1 VTPDPADAAPAPI
14 STRKLAH
21 ALIIATLVIL
31 ALVSAAIPIA
41 WGLLARTPSWWRA
54 PDPHSESAMRGA
66 EAVERAFSGQFAERH
81 DPGIAW
87 SIEVTE
93 DAANAWL
100 NHRLPLWLDHE
111 GIELPWPVEGI
122 DARFTESAVRIGVAR
137 PADRTPRIVGVTI
150 HPRIDPGSG
159 AMQMT
164 VRTLHL
170 GSLSI
175 PGALASRV
183 ARVFLDLPR
192 TSDLGGMLTSGR
204 SLDLRP
210 IPVQDGHAVELIGI
224 APHPGRIRLTFRS
237 VDGSASG
244 GLP

>member
-1 VTPDPADAAPAPI
+1 VSNP
-14 STRKLAH
+14 TRKLAR
-21 ALIIATLVIL
+21 ALIIATLAIL
-31 ALVSAAIPIA
+31 ALASAAIPIA

-66 EAVERAFSGQFAERH
+66 EAVERAFSGQLAERH
-81 DPGIAW
+81 DPGVAW

-137 PADRTPRIVGVTI
+137 PVDRTPRIVGVTI
-150 HPRIDPGSG
+150 TPRIDPGSG
-159 AMQMT
+159 TMHTTIQS
-164 VRTLHL
+164 LHL
-170 GSLSI
+170 GSLSV

-192 TSDLGGMLTSGR
+192 TPDRGGVLTSGR
-204 SLDLRP
+204 SLELRL
-210 IPVQDGHAVELIGI
+210 IPVQDGRAVELIGI
-224 APHPGRIRLTFRS
+224 ALHPGRVRLTFRS
-237 VDGSASG
+237 IDGPASG